1 MFIYQNGKGIGP
13 MFAMGFKEFIKSS
26 FKNGSIVTKLIY
38 INIAVYL
45 ATKVGLIPA
54 YFMSVTKVEY
64 FSFLNSILE
73 RLLN

>member
-1 MFIYQNGKGIGP
+1 MFIYQNGNGIGP

-45 ATKVGLIPA
+45 ATRWA
-54 YFMSVTKVEY
+54 
-64 FSFLNSILE
+64 
-73 RLLN
+73 